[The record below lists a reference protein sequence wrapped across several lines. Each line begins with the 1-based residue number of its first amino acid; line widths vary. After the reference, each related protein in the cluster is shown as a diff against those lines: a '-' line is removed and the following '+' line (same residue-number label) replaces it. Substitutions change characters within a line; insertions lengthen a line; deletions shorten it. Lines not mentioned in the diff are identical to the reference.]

1 MEKARCPDQCT
12 TVSKCDIFDFM
23 AKYVGMTVIHPG
35 GFAATRKLIKA
46 LGVNRKSRVI
56 DIACGKGTTA
66 ILLAE
71 KFGCQVV
78 GIDLAPELID
88 QAVYLT
94 KRKGLGDK
102 TSFHVADAL
111 SLPFD
116 DSEFDIAISQAMLV
130 LIEDKIKTIQE
141 AKRVIKPNGSAGWLE
156 LSWKK
161 AIPPELVRILSDV
174 ICAYCMTNVQTFDGW
189 RKIFR
194 TAGISEVCVIP
205 LDFKP
210 RGGGIFTMF
219 KDEGFFQTLRILR
232 NISTNP
238 EIKARMQAMQKC
250 FKDYEDYFACG
261 IYYFR
266 K

>member
-1 MEKARCPDQCT
+1 MEKDNCAEQCT

-35 GFAATRKLIKA
+35 GFATTRQLIKA
-46 LGVNRKSRVI
+46 LGVNRNSRVI

-71 KFGCQVV
+71 KFGCEVV

-88 QAVYLT
+88 EAIHLAE
-94 KRKGLGDK
+94 KKGLSGK
-102 TSFHVADAL
+102 ITFHVGDAL
-111 SLPFD
+111 GLPFD
-116 DSEFDIAISQAMLV
+116 DAEFDIAISQAMLV
-130 LIEDKIKTIQE
+130 LIEDKVRAIQE
-141 AKRVIKPNGSAGWLE
+141 AKRVIRPNGSAGWLE

-161 AIPPELVRILSDV
+161 PIPPEFLRILSDV

-189 RKIFR
+189 RKVFSA
-194 TAGISEVCVIP
+194 AGIPEVNIIP
-205 LDFKP
+205 LEFNP
-210 RGGGIFTMF
+210 RSGGIFGML
-219 KDEGFFQTLRILR
+219 KDEGFLRTFRILR
-232 NISTNP
+232 NISKNP
-238 EIKARMQAMQKC
+238 EIKTRMQAIHRY

-261 IYYFR
+261 IYHFH

>member
-1 MEKARCPDQCT
+1 MEKHNCAEQCT

-35 GFAATRKLIKA
+35 GFATTRQLIKA
-46 LGVNRKSRVI
+46 LGVDRNSRVI

-71 KFGCQVV
+71 KFGCEVV

-88 QAVYLT
+88 EAVHLS
-94 KRKGLGDK
+94 KKKGLSGK
-102 TSFHVADAL
+102 ITFHVGDAL
-111 SLPFD
+111 SLPFND
-116 DSEFDIAISQAMLV
+116 AEFDIAISQAMLV
-130 LIEDKIKTIQE
+130 LIEDKVRAIQE
-141 AKRVIKPNGSAGWLE
+141 AKRVIKSNGAAGWLE

-161 AIPPELVRILSDV
+161 PIPPEFLSILSDV

-189 RKIFR
+189 REVFSA
-194 TAGISEVCVIP
+194 AGIREVNIIP
-205 LDFKP
+205 LEFSP
-210 RGGGIFTMF
+210 RGGGILSML
-219 KDEGFFQTLRILR
+219 KDEGFCRTFRILR
-232 NISTNP
+232 NISKNP
-238 EIKARMQAMQKC
+238 EIKARMQAVHRY